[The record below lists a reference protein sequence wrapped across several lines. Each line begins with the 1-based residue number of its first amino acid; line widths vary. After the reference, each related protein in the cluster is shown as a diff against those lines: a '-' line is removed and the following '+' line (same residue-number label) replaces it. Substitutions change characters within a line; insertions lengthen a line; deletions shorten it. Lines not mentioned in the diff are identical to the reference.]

1 MGAKRC
7 APTLNL
13 TRLLFLIS
21 WRVGSGGL
29 FVIFL
34 RDCNCCF
41 PTHMRLSRSNQLI
54 LNIKLQ
60 ILSLRGGKTSRAKR
74 PPQKSIGEERLLSIS
89 RHPDNCSEPT
99 PNQIHSDNLL
109 TNLTPTIDSK
119 NSSFGSDAKMLEE
132 PRSIPE
138 PAPAAPLSADELE
151 LAQLRASVMQRL
163 ASLFPA
169 GVNITAIA
177 LGDERSAA
185 SSFAALQRA
194 IAQML
199 DQLEATEDGHA
210 PPATDANSSSS
221 PSSSSSVAA
230 AAG

>member
-1 MGAKRC
+1 
-7 APTLNL
+7 
-13 TRLLFLIS
+13 
-21 WRVGSGGL
+21 
-29 FVIFL
+29 
-34 RDCNCCF
+34 
-41 PTHMRLSRSNQLI
+41 
-54 LNIKLQ
+54 
-60 ILSLRGGKTSRAKR
+60 
-74 PPQKSIGEERLLSIS
+74 
-89 RHPDNCSEPT
+89 
-99 PNQIHSDNLL
+99 
-109 TNLTPTIDSK
+109 
-119 NSSFGSDAKMLEE
+119 MLEE